1 MFAFNKKLKQTHLE
15 LGTLNYRFTTIGG
28 DSVIFYPKVEG
39 DDVAAVAGRSLINE
53 SAKIEANFKEMGYA
67 TKLKF
72 VVDGRLEFVGVHMA
86 MADGCPSGGWLP
98 DFARTL
104 QKMGSCVVGSTLNPH
119 TAIASR
125 FQSLAYM
132 ACRSCPG
139 MAEGFMSLAREH
151 IELAKKAAESM
162 MVEIDTRHET
172 EMLAPFALVSDHAF
186 YDDKGSVRPRLKA
199 HVAALSDKIETII
212 GALAVMPVNEQAAL
226 LSMSLEA
233 TGDRAVTPE
242 EVIEMND
249 FFRTITIDMQGPDV
263 IGHLPRA
270 LRS

>member
-15 LGTLNYRFTTIGG
+15 LGTLNYRFTTVGG
-28 DSVIFYPKVEG
+28 ETVIFYPKVEG
-39 DDVAAVAGRSLINE
+39 DDVAAVAGKALMAE
-53 SAKIEANFKEMGYA
+53 SDRVEANFKEIGYA

-72 VVDGRLEFVGVHMA
+72 VVNGRLEFVGVHMA
-86 MADGCPSGGWLP
+86 MEDGCPTGGWLP

-104 QKMGSCVVGSTLNPH
+104 QKMGSCVVGSTRNPH
-119 TAIASR
+119 TAIAAR

-132 ACRSCPG
+132 ASRSCPG
-139 MAEGFMSLAREH
+139 MAEGFMCLAREH
-151 IELAKKAAESM
+151 IERAKKAEESM

-172 EMLAPFALVSDHAF
+172 DMLAPFAMVSDRPF
-186 YDDKGSVRPRLKA
+186 YDDQGHVRHHLKA
-199 HVAALSDKIETII
+199 PVAALSDKIETII

-233 TGDRAVTPE
+233 SGDKLVTPE

-270 LRS
+270 LR